1 MKLAA
6 LCGILT
12 ALAAAQDTVTVRGV
26 VVNHVTGAG
35 IPQARVRLA
44 GSASR
49 YEAIT
54 TETGVFQIPGVKPG
68 EYHPV
73 VDKTGY
79 FPLDSGAFIGSRYRI
94 GGTDPARLRFELNPP
109 SALRGRVVDEQ
120 GNPARASVDLSNG
133 TIASAGADGS
143 FAFENLAPGA
153 YTLLARPKAAQ
164 HPAATD
170 GTRTEAVPTY
180 YPSSLERGQAE
191 SIALRPGVE
200 LSGFE
205 IRLRTVPVFRVK
217 GIVLNPD
224 GKPAAKAVVEAR
236 ASGSEQS
243 AFFSVGG
250 LVPRG
255 SFSIRSGSSGP
266 AFAEEPVVTK
276 EDGLFEFSSMR
287 AGSWRI
293 QVEGD
298 RYFDPLRQRE
308 FAGLGA
314 AEIAVSAKDVDDLKI
329 QLAEPFDLS
338 GTAALSDGSAPPAGF
353 LMGISVIG
361 QDGFRSSGGSTQQG
375 VLRLSG
381 VMPGTSLIRAN
392 VMSGNYYA
400 SAVLLGSADITEKW
414 TVLTPASPP
423 VKIIL
428 KPGGSLEGSVEDGK
442 AATIVLMPQSLTGTA
457 YYVQADAGK
466 PYRMDGIPPVDY
478 LAIAL
483 DRFDPRT
490 MADEMFLRGLLP
502 QATRVRIEE
511 GSTASLQ
518 LTLRSVQE

>member
-1 MKLAA
+1 MKVAA

-12 ALAAAQDTVTVRGV
+12 ALASAQDTVTVQGV

-49 YEAIT
+49 YEAVT
-54 TETGVFQIPGVKPG
+54 NETGAFQISGVKPG

-73 VDKTGY
+73 VDKAGY
-79 FPLDSGAFIGSRYRI
+79 FPLDSGPFIGSRNRI
-94 GGTDPARLRFELNPP
+94 GGTDPARLRLELNPP
-109 SALRGRVVDEQ
+109 AALRGRVVDDQ

-133 TIASAGADGS
+133 TLASAGADGS
-143 FAFENLAPGA
+143 FVFENLAPGA
-153 YTLLARPKAAQ
+153 YTLLARPKATQ
-164 HPAATD
+164 HPTATD
-170 GTRTEAVPTY
+170 GTRTEKVPTF
-180 YPSSLERGQAE
+180 YPSALDRGQAE
-191 SIALRPGVE
+191 AIGLRPGVE

-205 IRLRTVPVFRVK
+205 IRLRSVPVFRVK

-224 GKPAAKAVVEAR
+224 GEPAAKAVVEAR
-236 ASGSEQS
+236 ASGSEQP
-243 AFFSVGG
+243 AFLSLGG
-250 LVPRG
+250 IVPRG
-255 SFSIRSGSSGP
+255 SFSIRTGSSGP

-276 EDGLFEFSSMR
+276 QDGSFEFSSMR

-298 RYFDPLRQRE
+298 RYFDPVRQRE

-314 AEIAVSAKDVDDLKI
+314 AEVVVATEDVDELKI
-329 QLAEPFDLS
+329 QLTEPFDLS
-338 GTAALSDGSAPPAGF
+338 GTAVLSDGSAPPAGF

-381 VMPGTSLIRAN
+381 IMPGTHLIQPN
-392 VMSGNYYA
+392 VMSGSYYA
-400 SAVLLGSADITEKW
+400 SSVSLGSADITGKW
-414 TVLTPASPP
+414 TLLTPASPP
-423 VKIIL
+423 LKIIL
-428 KPGGSLEGSVEDGK
+428 RPGGILEGSVEDDK
-442 AATIVLMPQSLTGTA
+442 AGTIVLIPQNLTGTA
-457 YYVQADAGK
+457 YHMQANSGK
-466 PYRMDGIPPVDY
+466 PFRMDGLPPGDY

-490 MADEMFLRGLLP
+490 MADQTFLRGLVP
-502 QATRVRIEE
+502 QATRVRIGE